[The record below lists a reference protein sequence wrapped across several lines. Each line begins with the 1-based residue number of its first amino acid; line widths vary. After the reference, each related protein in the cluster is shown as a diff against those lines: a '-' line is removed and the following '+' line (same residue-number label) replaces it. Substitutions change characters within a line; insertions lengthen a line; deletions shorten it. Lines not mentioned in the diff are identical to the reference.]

1 MNPEYYD
8 LYLASGL
15 ANQGVSYDY
24 WLANYVKQGQLE
36 AGNAYF
42 NQGMPF
48 KPNVG
53 PVNPNPLSQSYVDYG
68 SLMGADFKPESFYPS
83 ASPAPIVNSSATSAP
98 SLTSGP
104 LSGIPTLGMPVL
116 NQPGQPNLNPFAAPA
131 PAFTGVSTQ
140 TNPFGV
146 AAYKG
151 SELLSK
157 GNEWVADNVFD
168 STTYSNVQ
176 GGQAA
181 DVIGKHAQQQSMAA
195 LGNIALSAGGTFVQG
210 LERELTPYEAPR
222 QSGANIIGGAMKG
235 AAQGSKFGPIGTG
248 VGAVV
253 GGITSAAQRQ
263 KQINEWNDTL
273 KETIAKRKQLGAQ
286 QINEYQR
293 VMSDYPDMGGVSA
306 GPYAKYGGKVGNGL
320 PMMAMGGNPT
330 PQNPTPQSAYYAAA
344 QAAVAKENARKAAL
358 AQMYENANLAA
369 MGRPE
374 LAGARPTTTA
384 PLRQVSA
391 AQERIN
397 TQNAKARQAQAA
409 AAQLANS
416 FNIDDVQTGLMAAG
430 LTPALGIVPDL
441 INAGISGT
449 RAIGNYAMGDTA
461 AGNKHL
467 LYTGINAASAV
478 PGAGLGV
485 AGAALTGRVG
495 QALQGA
501 AHASPAVHKGLHA
514 AEFGVMG
521 GHTYKL
527 GDKALDS
534 KADGGPTDKPKPG
547 SLPTDKYTQWGTK
560 VKQMSDRGR
569 MPWEQVMQ
577 AQAARSREIYEY
589 AKMAGH
595 PYPEAVVAQF
605 AQESGYGDAMSAAN
619 NTFGIKVDKDYLQRL
634 DNAGIPYTIGDSVAT
649 DEVRNGVRG
658 EEQARFV
665 GFPDVQTNV
674 RAYVEFMNQPRYRE
688 AMQAKT
694 PQDYLMAVSRAGY
707 ASDPNY
713 GPATIALMRDTN
725 RRLNK
730 YNFVYQPPVA
740 QEPEVMRPDATVTA
754 LTPRPV
760 EQLLPI
766 SGMEQLDATRNLM
779 EGFAPVGVPLTGL
792 EQVDAAKSFIG
803 GFGARPKRQYGG
815 KTPEY
820 ETEGGEVILS
830 DPMMKPVAI
839 GQGKYTKMNNG
850 GQLYKANGPS
860 HNNGGIPTA
869 GGEGGYVF
877 SDALKFDPTSI
888 LKMLR

>member
-8 LYLASGL
+8 LYMASGL
-15 ANQGVSYDY
+15 ANQGISYED
-24 WLANYVKQGQLE
+24 WLANYVTQGELN

-48 KPNVG
+48 KSAVG
-53 PVNPNPLSQSYVDYG
+53 PVNQNPLSQSYVDYG
-68 SLMGADFKPESFYPS
+68 SLMNSGSMPQSFYPS
-83 ASPAPIVNSSATSAP
+83 ASPTPIVNPSVTSAP

-104 LSGIPTLGMPVL
+104 LSGIPTLGMPVP
-116 NQPGQPNLNPFAAPA
+116 NQPAQPNLNPFAAPA
-131 PAFTGVSTQ
+131 PDFTGVSTQ

-168 STTYSNVQ
+168 STTYTNVG

-253 GGITSAAQRQ
+253 GGITAAAQRQ
-263 KQINEWNDTL
+263 KQIKEWQDNL
-273 KETIAKRKQLGAQ
+273 KETISQRKQLGAQ
-286 QINEYQR
+286 QINDYQR
-293 VMSDYPDMGGVSA
+293 AMYNYPSTGGVSA

-344 QAAVAKENARKAAL
+344 QAAIAKENVRKAAL

-369 MGRPE
+369 IGRPE
-374 LAGARPTTTA
+374 LAAARPTTTA

-391 AQERIN
+391 AEERIN

-409 AAQLANS
+409 AAQYA
-416 FNIDDVQTGLMAAG
+416 NIDNVQTGLMAAG

-441 INAGISGT
+441 INAGISGA
-449 RAIGNYAMGDTA
+449 RAAGNYAMGDTE

-467 LYTGINAASAV
+467 LYTGINAASAI

-485 AGAALTGRVG
+485 AGAALTGRMG

-534 KADGGPTDKPKPG
+534 KADGGPTGKPEKEK
-547 SLPTDKYTQWGTK
+547 LPTDMYTQWGKK
-560 VKQMSDRGR
+560 VKQMSDMGQ
-569 MPWEQVMQ
+569 MPWQQVMQ
-577 AQAARSREIYEY
+577 AQAARAREIYEY

-605 AQESGYGDAMSAAN
+605 AKESGYGDAMSAAN
-619 NTFGIKVDKDYLQRL
+619 NTFGIKVDKDYLRRL
-634 DNAGIPYTIGDSVAT
+634 DNANIPYTIGDLVTT

-665 GFPDVQTNV
+665 AFPDVQTNV

-694 PQDYLMAVSRAGY
+694 PQDYLMALGRAGY
-707 ASDPNY
+707 ATDPNY
-713 GPATIALMRDTN
+713 GPATVALMRDTN
-725 RRLNK
+725 RRLNN
-730 YNFVYQPPVA
+730 YNFVYQPPIS
-740 QEPEVMRPDATVTA
+740 QEPEPMRPDATVTA

-766 SGMEQLDATRNLM
+766 NGMQQLDATRNLM
-779 EGFAPVGVPLTGL
+779 ESFAPVGVPLTGM
-792 EQVDAAKSFIG
+792 EQVDAAKSLIG

-860 HNNGGIPTA
+860 HNKGGIPTA
-869 GGEGGYVF
+869 GGDGGYVF